1 MNNLDQKVLGLE
13 EILDDYQEQLEN
25 LYAKKDRIWRK
36 YEEIEDEL
44 SNLRNLFHP
53 PFHKKGK
60 KIGLSKRTGLT
71 VFALVVLNLLTAA
84 LIMLGVGDIILL
96 LAHIIKIN
104 WLSSLII
111 PIIPV
116 LVFVNTRIINK
127 IYEKVIFYDN
137 KISINIQLFGD
148 TDYYADRIDDK
159 KEILERRRLNLIEE
173 EKMTQE
179 QIGIIWGKRDE
190 LKSLLEAIVDYKGR
204 FDEEINKV
212 YESNMSQEL
221 KEKIDN
227 HFVKVKK

>member
-13 EILDDYQEQLEN
+13 EMLDGYQEQIEN
-25 LYAKKDRIWRK
+25 LYAKKDKIWRK

-44 SNLRNLFHP
+44 SNLRNLVHP

-60 KIGLSKRTGLT
+60 KISLSKRAGLT
-71 VFALVVLNLLTAA
+71 FFAVVLLTLLTTV
-84 LIMLGVGDIILL
+84 LIMLGVSDIILL
-96 LAHIIKIN
+96 LARRVKIN

-116 LVFVNTRIINK
+116 LVFVNIRIVNK
-127 IYEKVIFYDN
+127 LYKKLSFYDN

-159 KEILERRRLNLIEE
+159 KEILERRRLSLIEE

-190 LKSLLEAIVDYKGR
+190 LKSLLESIVDYKGR

-221 KEKIDN
+221 KEKIDKP
-227 HFVKVKK
+227 FVKIKK